1 MRRYLIYNSDADEAV
16 PPQLIYTSPTS
27 FLRRWETLF
36 NQFSIKNKNV
46 PNFGTLYLFISHPD
60 KLAA

>member
-1 MRRYLIYNSDADEAV
+1 MHRYLIYNQVADEAM

-27 FLRRWETLF
+27 FLRRWETLSSKQ
-36 NQFSIKNKNV
+36 NNNV